1 MSIDSLKISTSET
14 KEVFMKKIILIFAF
28 SMGLSLSYGQEYKV
42 VCKKLSGCPVINGTC
57 PTCEI
62 VQNGQIKK
70 SREQVHREIDEW
82 GKRMQ
87 EEMKYDY
94 SSLKNDNPPRRATG
108 WEWDGPTWKG
118 LRVLY

>member
-1 MSIDSLKISTSET
+1 
-14 KEVFMKKIILIFAF
+14 MKRLIVLIVLCTIFFVAH
-28 SMGLSLSYGQEYKV
+28 GQEYKV
-42 VCKKLSGCPVINGTC
+42 VCKRITGCPVINGAC

-70 SREQVHREIDEW
+70 SREQVHREIEEW
-82 GKRMQ
+82 GKRMK

-94 SSLKNDNPPRRATG
+94 LSLKNDDPPRRATG

>member
-1 MSIDSLKISTSET
+1 
-14 KEVFMKKIILIFAF
+14 MKKIIIICTLFLTAF
-28 SMGLSLSYGQEYKV
+28 IVHAHEYSAEYKV
-42 VCKKLSGCPVINGTC
+42 VCKRATGCPVVNGTC

-62 VQNGQIKK
+62 VGNGQTFQKVTN
-70 SREQVHREIDEW
+70 EQIREW
-82 GKRMQ
+82 GKRMK

-94 SSLKNDNPPRRATG
+94 SSLENDDPPRRSKG